1 MENNPIFISFL
12 QIIHLVGPD
21 VEIPY
26 DVVNEQ
32 LEEYQRRYNVR
43 FIYPEYKTSS
53 ERGGLKIYARLLNIV
68 SKEYYYDVY
77 NQKSNEI
84 PITTCSNRSS
94 TFGFAKGKPFVTGT
108 ISSSYNSSASLSM
121 KIHYPI
127 DGTYQDVS
135 FREQKLYQ
143 NSSIIQ
149 PMTHTNMG
157 EDSPTNSNED
167 EH

>member
-1 MENNPIFISFL
+1 MENKPIFISFL
-12 QIIHLVGPD
+12 QNIHLVGPD
-21 VEIPY
+21 VEIPD
-26 DVVNEQ
+26 DVVNAQ

-53 ERGGLKIYARLLNIV
+53 ERGDLKIYARLLNIV

-77 NQKSNEI
+77 NHKSNEI

-94 TFGFAKGKPFVTGT
+94 TFGFAKGKPFITGT
-108 ISSSYNSSASLSM
+108 ISSDNSSSWLSM

-127 DGTYQDVS
+127 DGSYNDVS

-143 NSSIIQ
+143 NNSIIQ
-149 PMTHTNMG
+149 PMMHTNKG
-157 EDSPTNSNED
+157 EDSPTNNNED
-167 EH
+167 EQ

>member
-1 MENNPIFISFL
+1 MENKPIFISFL
-12 QIIHLVGPD
+12 QNIHLVGPD
-21 VEIPY
+21 VEIPD
-26 DVVNEQ
+26 DVVNAQ

-53 ERGGLKIYARLLNIV
+53 ERGDLKIYARLLNIV

-77 NQKSNEI
+77 NHKSNEI

-94 TFGFAKGKPFVTGT
+94 TFGFAKGKPFITGT
-108 ISSSYNSSASLSM
+108 ISSDNSSSWLSM

-127 DGTYQDVS
+127 DGSYKDVS

-143 NSSIIQ
+143 NNSIIQ
-149 PMTHTNMG
+149 PMMHTNKG
-157 EDSPTNSNED
+157 EDSPTNNNED
-167 EH
+167 EQ

>member
-26 DVVNEQ
+26 DVVNAQ

-77 NQKSNEI
+77 NHKSNEI
-84 PITTCSNRSS
+84 PITTCLNGSC
-94 TFGFAKGKPFVTGT
+94 TYGFAKGKPFITGT
-108 ISSSYNSSASLSM
+108 ISSDNSSSSLSM
-121 KIHYPI
+121 EIHNPI
-127 DGTYQDVS
+127 YGSYKDVS

-149 PMTHTNMG
+149 PMMHTTKG
-157 EDSPTNSNED
+157 LDSPTNSKED
-167 EH
+167 EQ

>member
-21 VEIPY
+21 VEIPD
-26 DVVNEQ
+26 DVVNAQ

-77 NQKSNEI
+77 NHKSNEI
-84 PITTCSNRSS
+84 PITTCLNGSC
-94 TFGFAKGKPFVTGT
+94 TYGFAKGKPFITAT
-108 ISSSYNSSASLSM
+108 IECYKDRYCSENLSI
-121 KIHYPI
+121 KIHHPE
-127 DGTYQDVS
+127 DGEYQDVT
-135 FREQKLYQ
+135 FLDPELYHNPEIIKTMMFYNKLL
-143 NSSIIQ
+143 
-149 PMTHTNMG
+149 
-157 EDSPTNSNED
+157 
-167 EH
+167 